1 MPGKLINEVVL
12 MRLRGWGSEIFLK
25 KLSGGGLIRRVNKN
39 YLTRNLFS
47 DSLPVSKNKV
57 LYTI

>member
-1 MPGKLINEVVL
+1 